1 MTNID
6 TQDTD
11 YSVYIMTRIIFDE
24 MIMMTSL
31 YQKNTLFS
39 ASSLKQK
46 STGRHVAPVGHIN
59 DYAP

>member
-24 MIMMTSL
+24 IIMMTSL

-46 STGRHVAPVGHIN
+46 YTGRHVAPVGHIN